1 MNSGLTR
8 AGSAVA
14 AASMGMALTVALPA
28 ANAVGASSAP
38 GSGPDS
44 TPRTPRITE
53 HPVSPTA
60 AARPGAVR
68 GETTVASL
76 AGRPTGEFSMV
87 GVTWRTDDDLG
98 EVSVRVRT
106 RGDDGW
112 GPWQELAV
120 DDHDHDGGADHGS
133 TPGERDGTEP
143 AFVGTSDGVAVDV
156 RARSGAVPRDVQ
168 VETIRLDDAPTT
180 TAAAT
185 TALPDPSPVFPRRP
199 SIIGR
204 SSWKASAGSSCDA
217 PRVGRST
224 FGVTLHHTAGS
235 NSYTRSES
243 ASIVRGIQAYH
254 TKSRGWCDIGYN
266 ALVDKYGQIFEGRK
280 GGIDRTVRGAHAGN
294 AGVNTYAMGVA
305 MLGNYDSASVSTA
318 TSDALVQLIGWRL
331 GSFYRPSG
339 GTWSTGGDSFRT
351 VHGHRDVVST
361 ACPGAKGYAWLPTLR
376 SRLATYLAD
385 VDTPIKRYAATL
397 GRDYTGYPYIGESG
411 NATVR
416 KTYFQNMEIYWKK
429 DVGAFDVG
437 GHYRIAYNAL
447 KAEKGVLGHPTATRV
462 ASGVSGVSL
471 QRFENGTVY
480 RVTRGTATVGHALF
494 GAIAQTYVDEGEAGG
509 RLGRPLSGVE
519 TVTGG
524 TRARFDG
531 GTITQRGSDA
541 PVVSYR

>member
-1 MNSGLTR
+1 MVSEIRRT
-8 AGSAVA
+8 ASVIVA
-14 AASMGMALTVALPA
+14 ASVAMALTVAPTAAPA
-28 ANAVGASSAP
+28 FGASVTQR
-38 GSGPDS
+38 SGPEAA
-44 TPRTPRITE
+44 PRTPRITE
-53 HPVSPTA
+53 RDVAPAA
-60 AARPGAVR
+60 AARAGRVR
-68 GETTVASL
+68 GETTVAAL
-76 AGRPTGEFSMV
+76 PGRSTEAFSMV
-87 GVTWRTDDDLG
+87 GVTWRDDDELG
-98 EVSVRVRT
+98 EVAVRVRT
-106 RGDDGW
+106 HSAEGW
-112 GPWQELAV
+112 TAWQDLAV
-120 DDHDHDGGADHGS
+120 DDHDHDGSAAEPS
-133 TPGERDGTEP
+133 TGERGGTEP
-143 AFVGTSDGVAVDV
+143 AFVGSSDGVAVDV
-156 RARSGAVPRDVQ
+156 RASGGAVPRDVQ

-180 TAAAT
+180 AAAPA
-185 TALPDPSPVFPRRP
+185 ALPDPSPVFPRRP
-199 SIIGR
+199 DIISR
-204 SSWKASAGSSCDA
+204 SAWKASAGSSCDA

-235 NSYTRSES
+235 NSYTRSQS

-266 ALVDKYGQIFEGRK
+266 MLVDKYGQIFEGRK
-280 GGIDRTVRGAHAGN
+280 GGVDRTVRGAHAGN
-294 AGVNTYAMGVA
+294 SGVNTYAMGVA
-305 MLGNYDSASVSTA
+305 MLGNYDSASVSSA

-331 GSFYRPSG
+331 GTFYRPSG
-339 GTWSTGGDSFRT
+339 GTWSTGGDTFRT

-376 SRLATYLAD
+376 SRLASYLAD

-397 GRDYTGYPYIGESG
+397 GRDYIGYPYIGESG

-462 ASGVSGVSL
+462 ASGTTGVSL

-480 RVTRGTATVGHALF
+480 RVTRGTATAGHALF

-509 RLGRPLSGVE
+509 RLGRPLSGIE